1 MSERFFGTA
10 LERGSGVMETTRLC
24 SSIDDEVSEGTC
36 VFRSRLDKYSQEYA
50 TSPRPRA
57 LTKATG

>member
-36 VFRSRLDKYSQEYA
+36 VFGQGS
-50 TSPRPRA
+50 TSTRKSTRRVHV
-57 LTKATG
+57 LGR